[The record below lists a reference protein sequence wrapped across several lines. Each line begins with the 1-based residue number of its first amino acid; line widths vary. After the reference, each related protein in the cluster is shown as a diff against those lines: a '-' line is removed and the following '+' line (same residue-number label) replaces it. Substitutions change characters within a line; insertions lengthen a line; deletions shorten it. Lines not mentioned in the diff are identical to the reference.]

1 MQIAS
6 EIKKLTLAQPGT
18 RHNTLIQ
25 VSKALGQWIGGGH
38 LDEDKARDLLHQA
51 ADACDYTTEHGTDV
65 TVRDITD
72 GIKFGKQSPR
82 HPPVRSES
90 SESEP
95 VGNILPPLPPVV

>member
-1 MQIAS
+1 MLRSWQKKIILGTFFTTRYAQSKCMILILRGAFVQIAS

-51 ADACDYTTEHGTDV
+51 AGRNMERT
-65 TVRDITD
+65 
-72 GIKFGKQSPR
+72 SP
-82 HPPVRSES
+82 S
-90 SESEP
+90 
-95 VGNILPPLPPVV
+95 GILPMG